1 MRKTRNRS
9 SSARTFFLCLA
20 VLTALLVHLLDL
32 FRVWEVRQRSM
43 VPTLLPG
50 DWVASISPL
59 LSRPIR
65 SGDIVVARVNGV
77 NLIKRV
83 ETTFMQ
89 DGKKFYCLIGDNVPE
104 SWDSRAFGCVP
115 EGSLR
120 GRVVSRIWQKGG
132 K

>member
-1 MRKTRNRS
+1 MRNSRYRS
-9 SSARTFFLCLA
+9 SSTRTFFLCLA

-50 DWVASISPL
+50 DWVASVSPM
-59 LSRPIR
+59 LSRSIR

-83 ETTFMQ
+83 ETTFVR
-89 DGKKFYCLIGDNVPE
+89 DGRKFYCLIGDNAME

-132 K
+132 Q

>member
-1 MRKTRNRS
+1 MRKTRNCS
-9 SSARTFFLCLA
+9 SSARTFLLCLA

-50 DWVASISPL
+50 DWVASVSPL

-83 ETTFMQ
+83 ETTFVQ
-89 DGKKFYCLIGDNVPE
+89 DGKKFYCLIGDNVSE